1 MNWRDELDYRADLV
15 QETERAQAAGDRVTA
30 ATLRRLFLEIER
42 KRHARQVAALWFALG
57 LSLAAN
63 VLLWWAR

>member
-42 KRHARQVAALWFALG
+42 KRHARLVAP
-57 LSLAAN
+57 
-63 VLLWWAR
+63 